1 MGLEDTEIDYNDMDT
16 LKSCDLSKKYNHK
29 LPNTILN
36 NKSPSTVD
44 PHQKQACVSPW
55 KEIRIF
61 HWAGFS
67 KGNDRYPLGV
77 HWLLAMIQNYG
88 TKVARDG

>member
-16 LKSCDLSKKYNHK
+16 LKSCDLPKKYKHK

-36 NKSPSTVD
+36 NKSPSTID

-55 KEIRIF
+55 IKDTYLSLSRIF
-61 HWAGFS
+61 QRKW
-67 KGNDRYPLGV
+67 
-77 HWLLAMIQNYG
+77 
-88 TKVARDG
+88 